1 MAESSTELDYPDD
14 LIAFLETVW
23 GEGYLS
29 PGGSQEVDLV
39 LFGLEF
45 SGLNVLDIGCGAGGV
60 TLRLVQT
67 HNCAH
72 VTGIDI
78 EEPVLER
85 AREHLSAHPDI
96 APRISFQKVDP
107 GPLPFDDASFDAV
120 FSKDALIHI
129 SDKEALFAEI
139 FRVLKPGGWC
149 AASDWLRA
157 DDNEPSQEMQDYLAL
172 EGLNFGMAS
181 PERYRAALESAGF
194 EQVQL
199 TNRNEW
205 YLETARHELA
215 ALRGNLYLPAI
226 EAAGK
231 EMVDHNIETW
241 SAMLQ
246 VLQTGEHCPHHFRG
260 HKP

>member
-1 MAESSTELDYPDD
+1 MAGNASELDYPDD

-39 LFGLEF
+39 LFGLDF
-45 SGLNVLDIGCGAGGV
+45 TDLNVLDIGCGAGGV
-60 TLRLVQT
+60 TMRLMDTQ
-67 HNCAH
+67 NCAH

-85 AREHLSAHPDI
+85 ARQHLETRDDLKGKI
-96 APRISFQKVDP
+96 TFQKVDP
-107 GPLPFDDASFDAV
+107 GPLPFADASFDAV

-129 SDKEALFAEI
+129 PDKEALFKDI

-149 AASDWLRA
+149 AASDWLRS
-157 DDNEPSQEMQDYLAL
+157 DDNEPTPEMQEYLAL

-181 PERYRAALESAGF
+181 PDRYAAALEAAGF
-194 EQVQL
+194 DQVQL

-205 YLETARHELA
+205 YLETARQELA

-231 EMVDHNIETW
+231 ELVDHNIKTW
-241 SAMLQ
+241 TAMLK